1 MPAAEEG
8 EHVDEGTGERQRHR
22 GDCERDRRDAHGEQT
37 LHGDRRSQNE
47 VEIGARVEGARD
59 RFHRLRHHQE
69 PRQQDRRGDGDQKM
83 LVDDSGGEAA
93 DHEVRDRVHADDEG
107 RDAERD
113 AAAARRLAGGHH
125 RHPIAPGEPR
135 FVAREPDGSAGLDHG
150 VTLFLPRKAREG
162 DRA

>member
-1 MPAAEEG
+1 
-8 EHVDEGTGERQRHR
+8 
-22 GDCERDRRDAHGEQT
+22 
-37 LHGDRRSQNE
+37 
-47 VEIGARVEGARD
+47 
-59 RFHRLRHHQE
+59 
-69 PRQQDRRGDGDQKM
+69 M

-135 FVAREPDGSAGLDHG
+135 FVAREPDSSAGLDHG